1 MNWDVPRRCA
11 LLLLGALS
19 SGCCTGG
26 SAQSIAAVELI
37 LLDPITGGNVCD
49 AVVVADNGATTE
61 RIEADVYQTEPKTG
75 IPSYCSYLMGWDSP
89 GTYLITITHSR
100 FNQRSETV
108 VAPAIGCSVST
119 QHVTLTL
126 DSKE

>member
-37 LLDPITGGNVCD
+37 LLDPITGGTSIFFSIF
-49 AVVVADNGATTE
+49 VVGFIQD
-61 RIEADVYQTEPKTG
+61 RK
-75 IPSYCSYLMGWDSP
+75 S
-89 GTYLITITHSR
+89 
-100 FNQRSETV
+100 V
-108 VAPAIGCSVST
+108 V
-119 QHVTLTL
+119 
-126 DSKE
+126 

>member
-1 MNWDVPRRCA
+1 MNWEVPRRCV
-11 LLLLGALS
+11 LLLFGALS

-26 SAQSIAAVELI
+26 DALSIAAVELT
-37 LLDPITGGNVCD
+37 LLNPITGGNVCD
-49 AVVVADNGATTE
+49 AVVVADHGATTE
-61 RIEADVYQTEPKTG
+61 RIEAYVYQTDLKTG
-75 IPSYCSYLMGWDSP
+75 NPSYCIYLIGWDSP
-89 GTYLITITHSR
+89 GSYVITIAHPQ